1 MRLSPNSI
9 DAKISPE
16 KKGVAVFTYDDL
28 NDPEIATA
36 VTRALIKLIPGPIG
50 KTPEERA
57 VGWKTSWNS
66 SLGAGSVE
74 RYLEDMPF
82 LYKE

>member
-1 MRLSPNSI
+1 MRRYVDKVQDQHGIDLRSI
-9 DAKISPE
+9 
-16 KKGVAVFTYDDL
+16 TYDDL

-66 SLGAGSVE
+66 SLGAGSVA

-82 LYKE
+82 LYKD